1 MLIFHEALLK
11 VIIRWTRAHFDTTWN
26 FVQKKNHRWPFGWDM
41 YCLMS
46 SINLV
51 SSSVN
56 ISLSHPDISRVHGTS
71 YPGSSGSHI
80 SIAFLLRYLLIRNWF
95 QHHSRQE
102 PWCSLNLPANELN
115 CSIPVHKCINKPKYK
130 WIKWTYDALTNEGN
144 ICSFEVSVSLSFF
157 FTCILLPLSSIC
169 SDKVRRY
176 IVRIMAKSV
185 FSRSFFSKF
194 FSCLLANQ
202 WCKFLSQFSAFWGI
216 QDIYRLSKIS

>member
-1 MLIFHEALLK
+1 MPIFHDQIDDRCFQHFPEFGAFYWLK
-11 VIIRWTRAHFDTTWN
+11 NADFSWGIAQGHHKMDTRSFWYN
-26 FVQKKNHRWPFGWDM
+26 VKFCPKKNNRWPFGWDM

-102 PWCSLNLPANELN
+102 PWRSLNLPANELN
-115 CSIPVHKCINKPKYK
+115 CSIPVHKCINKPNKMNLWCTHKWRKYLLLRGLCFSLLLLHL
-130 WIKWTYDALTNEGN
+130 YSLTLVEH
-144 ICSFEVSVSLSFF
+144 
-157 FTCILLPLSSIC
+157 
-169 SDKVRRY
+169 
-176 IVRIMAKSV
+176 M
-185 FSRSFFSKF
+185 
-194 FSCLLANQ
+194 
-202 WCKFLSQFSAFWGI
+202 
-216 QDIYRLSKIS
+216 